1 MKKILK
7 SLLLVLTLFSFTLVN
22 ARENKLYFTG
32 SGDRLYYDSSRY
44 DDEYFM
50 KHVDM
55 VPGSS
60 YEDRLTIEN
69 DSNYD
74 YKLYMRVK
82 NREQSELAKDLLKN
96 IKMEITMNGELLYSG
111 FADGLDYSHDNL
123 DLTNTIYIGEYKSK
137 MNGEIVVN
145 TKLIEEYDVTENDE
159 YSYVDWEFVAEYND
173 LVIPI
178 NPDTGDSQSG
188 YIKILLISLTIVFA
202 LILFYLFAIKRK
214 KVVIKKM

>member
-32 SGDRLYYDSSRY
+32 SGDRLYYDSSKY

-82 NREQSELAKDLLKN
+82 NREQSELAADLLKN

>member
-1 MKKILK
+1 MKRLLK
-7 SLLLVLTLFSFTLVN
+7 SLLLVLMLFSFTLVN

-32 SGDRLYYDSSRY
+32 SGDRLYYDSSKY

-82 NREQSELAKDLLKN
+82 NREQSELAADLLKN

-145 TKLIEEYDVTENDE
+145 TKLIEKYDVTENDE

-178 NPDTGDSQSG
+178 NPDTGSSTNE

-214 KVVIKKM
+214 KVVIKRI

>member
-1 MKKILK
+1 MKRLLK
-7 SLLLVLTLFSFTLVN
+7 SLLLVLMLFSFTLVN

-32 SGDRLYYDSSRY
+32 SGDRLYYDSSKY

-82 NREQSELAKDLLKN
+82 NREQSELAAYLLKN

-145 TKLIEEYDVTENDE
+145 TKLIEKYDVTENDE

-178 NPDTGDSQSG
+178 NPDTGSSTNE

-214 KVVIKKM
+214 KVVIKRI